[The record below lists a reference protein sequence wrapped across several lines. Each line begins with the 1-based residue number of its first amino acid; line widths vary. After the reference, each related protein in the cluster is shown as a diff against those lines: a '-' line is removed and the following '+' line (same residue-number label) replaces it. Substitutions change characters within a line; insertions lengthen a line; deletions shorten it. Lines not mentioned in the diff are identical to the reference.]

1 MPALNHDSLMQQ
13 LLQTFRDESEDHLRV
28 INAALLQYERSDV
41 PEQRQEAIQSA
52 FRAAHSLKGAARAV
66 SLGEVQKLA
75 HAMETVFQNIR
86 DHQAQLYPTDADRLY
101 DALDL
106 LKAHLNGESPSVTEL
121 ANLLFQIGGQPPPDA
136 PAIPT
141 PPPVN
146 LPEVDAP
153 PAFLTTEMP
162 VSLPPLEPPPAPV
175 APVAVPA
182 PVSPTTEVEPAPSVV
197 HSPVRDPGR
206 ETIRVSLRKLDDLMA
221 EVGEMLVTR
230 SAASVRQAD
239 IRAIR
244 RMLDSWAKSSTEIKM
259 VLKRQS
265 NAVLLDMYTA
275 HADLMQTLIDSF
287 EQLEQANLRDSA
299 NLGILTDNLQDKVRR
314 LRMIPFSS
322 QRLHLERAVRETA
335 RQSGKQVRFE
345 IVGEHTELDK
355 QVLET
360 LKAPLIHLLGNAVV
374 HGIEDA
380 DQRRALGKHEDG
392 YIGLY
397 VQQRGGEVW
406 IHVTDDGRGF
416 DSGRIQAAYQAR
428 YGELPSGE
436 SVVGLAFAAGVS
448 TAENVSE
455 LSGRGVGLD
464 VVNDAVT
471 TLHGRV
477 SVNTVANEGTTITL
491 SVPTSLAITRNLMVR
506 VSDEVYALPLLA
518 VDKLLPIENV
528 LSVGGRSAIQFGEKT
543 IPLVSLAQLL
553 RRSEA
558 PIANGQ
564 QNRLALIIAV
574 GDRTLAV
581 SVDDV
586 LTEMELA
593 IKPLPNPLSRVP
605 MVSGV
610 ALQASGQ
617 PVIVLNPGDFLTAY
631 RSARFEFKPQPVTP
645 KNAPEVP
652 AIQVLVVDDSITTRT
667 LERNILEAAGY
678 DVITATDGQE
688 ALNRLQENEDIK
700 IVISDVEMPN
710 LSGLGLTR
718 AIRADAQYQDLPV
731 ILVTSRERDED
742 RQEGMVAG
750 ANAYIVKRGFDQTEL
765 LGIIDQLL

>member
-1 MPALNHDSLMQQ
+1 MPADNNANLMQQ
-13 LLQTFRDESEDHLRV
+13 LMQTFRDESDDHLRV

-41 PEQRQEAIQSA
+41 PEQRQEAIQTA

-75 HAMETVFQNIR
+75 HAMETVFQHIR
-86 DHQAQLYPTDADRLY
+86 DHQYRLSTNEADRLY

-106 LKAHLNGESPSVTEL
+106 LKAHLSG
-121 ANLLFQIGGQPPPDA
+121 
-136 PAIPT
+136 
-141 PPPVN
+141 
-146 LPEVDAP
+146 DAP
-153 PAFLTTEMP
+153 PSADIANQLFAIGEQKQPPTAAPVPAPAPAPTEVKPPAPIAP
-162 VSLPPLEPPPAPV
+162 VASVAPPPA
-175 APVAVPA
+175 
-182 PVSPTTEVEPAPSVV
+182 S
-197 HSPVRDPGR
+197 PGR
-206 ETIRVSLRKLDDLMA
+206 DAGHETIRVSLRKLDDLMA

-230 SAASVRQAD
+230 SAATARQAD

-244 RMLDSWAKSSTEIKM
+244 RLLDSWAKSWTEIKL
-259 VLKRQS
+259 VLKRQNS
-265 NAVLLDMYTA
+265 AVLLDMYTA
-275 HADLMQTLIDSF
+275 HADLMQTLVDSF
-287 EQLEQANLRDSA
+287 AQLEQANLRDSA
-299 NLGILTDNLQDKVRR
+299 SLGILTDNLQDKVRR

-335 RQSGKQVRFE
+335 RQSGKQVHFE
-345 IVGEHTELDK
+345 IIGEHTELDK

-360 LKAPLIHLLGNAVV
+360 LKAPLLHLLSNAVV
-374 HGIEDA
+374 HGIESA
-380 DQRRALGKHEDG
+380 EERVALGKPPEG

-428 YGELPSGE
+428 YGDLPSDE
-436 SVVGLAFAAGVS
+436 SIVRLAFAAGVS
-448 TAENVSE
+448 TTTGVDE

-464 VVNDAVT
+464 VVNDSVT
-471 TLHGRV
+471 ALHGRV
-477 SVNTVANEGTTITL
+477 TVNTTLNDGTTITL
-491 SVPTSLAITRNLMVR
+491 SVPTSLAITRNLLVR
-506 VSDEVYALPLLA
+506 VGEDIYALPLLA
-518 VDKLLPIENV
+518 VDKLLPIENI
-528 LSVGGRSAIQFGEKT
+528 LSIGGRSALKLGDRT

-553 RRSEA
+553 RRTAA
-558 PIANGQ
+558 PTLTAS

-593 IKPLPNPLSRVP
+593 IKPLTYPMHRVP

-617 PVIVLNPGDFLTAY
+617 PIIVLNPGDFLTAY
-631 RSARFEFKPQPVTP
+631 RSARFDLKPLPVATKP
-645 KNAPEVP
+645 APDEP
-652 AIQVLVVDDSITTRT
+652 AIRVLVVDDSITTRT

-688 ALNRLQENEDIK
+688 ALNRLQDNTVQ

-710 LSGLGLTR
+710 LNGLGLTR
-718 AIRADAQYQDLPV
+718 AIRSDPRYQDLPV

-765 LGIIDQLL
+765 LSIIDQLL